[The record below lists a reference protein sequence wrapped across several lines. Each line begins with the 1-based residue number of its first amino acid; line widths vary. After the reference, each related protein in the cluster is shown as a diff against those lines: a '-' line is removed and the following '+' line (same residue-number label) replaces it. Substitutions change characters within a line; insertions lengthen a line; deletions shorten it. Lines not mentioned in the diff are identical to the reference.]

1 MNVIGRLAFSLGR
14 RDEAPNIQLAN
25 EISETENADA
35 VKVLTENLSQKNKA
49 IQSDCIKVLYEL
61 GRLNPDMIS
70 DYFPLFL
77 SLLTHKN
84 NRLQWGSMI
93 ALDSMVSV
101 IPNKIFEKLPQILDA
116 AEKGSAI
123 TRDYAVNIMVNLAQ
137 LSGHLENVFPLL
149 MEVLEMSPTNQLPRY
164 AEKMLTFINSEN
176 KAEFLAV
183 LNSRLEDMEAETKRK
198 RVEKVIRKLS
208 NS

>member
-25 EISETENADA
+25 EISETENAEA

-61 GRLNPDMIS
+61 GRLKPAMIS
-70 DYFPLFL
+70 DYFSLFL
-77 SLLTHKN
+77 GLLTHKN